1 MDKNDLLKYAGEYI
15 KLYPKKETNYFGGE
29 PQIGYLVKTEGDLY
43 LLKETKGVYLYTSG
57 IENVEV
63 VPNAKQESIKK
74 FTEVFNKNEFR
85 EKVIEE
91 PFYEAFKKVKPYETR
106 NDRFREFE
114 DSDKF
119 LHFVDA
125 KDIGTFFVMKN
136 QNEKIAIKVVFRNG
150 ISNNFWLDATME
162 EYKSLCEWWK
172 YWKQN

>member
-29 PQIGYLVKTEGDLY
+29 PQIGYLVKIEGDLY

-57 IENVEV
+57 IESVEV
-63 VPNAKQESIKK
+63 VPNAKQENIKK
-74 FTEVFNKNEFR
+74 FTQVFNENEFR

-91 PFYEAFKKVKPYETR
+91 PVREALKKVKPYETR

-114 DSDKF
+114 F
-119 LHFVDA
+119 ANDA
-125 KDIGTFFVMKN
+125 KRIIDAKSVKSISIQEAYNVGFDVYVDTILMK
-136 QNEKIAIKVVFRNG
+136 
-150 ISNNFWLDATME
+150 
-162 EYKSLCEWWK
+162 KSEPYIFCKELYNDLVEWWK